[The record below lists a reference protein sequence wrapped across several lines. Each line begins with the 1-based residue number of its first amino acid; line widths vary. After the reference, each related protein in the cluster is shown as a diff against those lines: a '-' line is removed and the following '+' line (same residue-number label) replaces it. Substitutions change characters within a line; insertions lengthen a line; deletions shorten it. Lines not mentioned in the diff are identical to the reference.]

1 MFSPAPSHAFPFP
14 PTSPSYC
21 RLLLPP
27 FPSAYPSPYLPLSP
41 VPCPLHGIVSS
52 LAESRHSRR
61 SFSKKTFKES
71 LRVVNIQTCLLEKSA
86 THVVISTDN
95 SKEFSTGKL
104 DKQLICHYIPLYKKM
119 DYFREFEEITSVN
132 P

>member
-1 MFSPAPSHAFPFP
+1 MLDLWVWGGAGL
-14 PTSPSYC
+14 
-21 RLLLPP
+21 RVVQWGK
-27 FPSAYPSPYLPLSP
+27 
-41 VPCPLHGIVSS
+41 VPCPLQGIVSS
-52 LAESRHSRR
+52 LAESRQSRR
-61 SFSKKTFKES
+61 SFSKKTLKKS

-86 THVVISTDN
+86 THVVNISTDN

-119 DYFREFEEITSVN
+119 YYFREFEEITSVN